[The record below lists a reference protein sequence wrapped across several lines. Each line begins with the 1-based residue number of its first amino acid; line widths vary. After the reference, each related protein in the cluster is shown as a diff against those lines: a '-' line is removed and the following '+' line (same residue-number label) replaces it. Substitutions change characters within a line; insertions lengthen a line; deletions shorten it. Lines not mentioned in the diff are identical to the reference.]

1 MKNIKNL
8 IKAWEAVKT
17 VKRNAVLR
25 EREFAVEMRKEF
37 ETGDVGDR
45 EFLETATKHFNEPLH
60 VAQYLLALAFAARAF
75 PGEEEFYNRVGKA
88 VKYLAR
94 LPTKEQ
100 SEVLTLAK
108 KQTKTV
114 QTVIRERE
122 IAAGLREPPDK
133 VSTGNTGRMR
143 DIEMLARYIAENMP
157 DAAPPREIET
167 LIRMYVPAFRRAA

>member
-25 EREFAVEMRKEF
+25 EREFAFEMRKEF

-45 EFLETATKHFNEPLH
+45 DFLETVTKHLNEPLH

-75 PGEEEFYNRVGKA
+75 PGEEFDNRVGKA
-88 VKYLAR
+88 VKFLAR
-94 LPTKEQ
+94 LTTKEQ
-100 SEVLTLAK
+100 SEILMIAR
-108 KQTKTV
+108 KQSKVV

-122 IAAGLREPPDK
+122 AAAALRAPIETGTPP
-133 VSTGNTGRMR
+133 RMR
-143 DIEMLARYIAENMP
+143 DVELLARYIAENMGDVLP
-157 DAAPPREIET
+157 SREVET
-167 LIRMYVPAFRRAA
+167 LVRMYVPAFRRAA

>member
-1 MKNIKNL
+1 M
-8 IKAWEAVKT
+8 
-17 VKRNAVLR
+17 RN
-25 EREFAVEMRKEF
+25 
-37 ETGDVGDR
+37 
-45 EFLETATKHFNEPLH
+45 TK
-60 VAQYLLALAFAARAF
+60 Q
-75 PGEEEFYNRVGKA
+75 